1 MSIRRRGFELSLPQV
16 LREMLCGLPILR
28 DAFVVGGSVR
38 DALLGLP
45 GKDFD
50 VEVFGQ
56 SYEAI
61 QQGLAQHGRV
71 DTVGRSFGVI
81 KLTVQPGE
89 TFDFSLPRRDS
100 KVGAG
105 HRGFIADFDPTLT
118 YADAAARRDFTLNSL
133 MYDPRTREILD
144 CHGGL
149 ADLENRLL
157 RHTSDAFVEDPLRVL
172 RGMQFVSRF
181 DLEAHPATLA
191 LCRDI
196 RATYPELAKDRV
208 RDEWL
213 KWATRSLR
221 PSRGLRFLVD
231 TGWIEHFPEL
241 EKLVGTPQDPEWH
254 PEGDVFVHTAHCC
267 DAMACLDEWRSADE
281 ESRATWMLAIL
292 AHDFGKPSTTRQ
304 EMKRG
309 LLRWVSPEHEAA
321 GVPLANTFLDRLGMP
336 NVIRERVPP
345 LVENHLAHMQIR
357 TDKAIRRLA
366 NRMVPE
372 TIEGLC
378 LVMTA
383 DAQGRPPRPKDVPE
397 GVDFLLKRS
406 KELSVDSGAPKP
418 LLQGR
423 HLLNLGMQPGKPVGQ
438 ITAAAFEAQLEGAF
452 FDLPGAMSWLRL
464 QASLPVPE
472 ALRARLDDAGSS
484 RSTDPPAADAIKG

>member
-1 MSIRRRGFELSLPQV
+1 MSIVRRPYDLALPEG
-16 LREMLCGLPILR
+16 LRQMLCELPILR

-38 DALLGLP
+38 DALLGLK

-61 QQGLAQHGRV
+61 QHELSRFGRV
-71 DTVGRSFGVI
+71 DCVGRSFGVI

-89 TFDFSLPRRDS
+89 TYDFSLPRRDS
-100 KVGAG
+100 KIGAG
-105 HRGFIADFDPTLT
+105 HRGFIADFDPTLS
-118 YADAAARRDFTLNSL
+118 YSDAAARRDFTLNAL

-149 ADLENRLL
+149 ADLENRVL
-157 RHTSDAFVEDPLRVL
+157 RHTSAAFVEDPLRVL

-181 DLEAHPATLA
+181 DMEAHPATLA

-196 RATYPELAKDRV
+196 RDTYPELAKDRV
-208 RDEWL
+208 RDEWM

-221 PSRGLRFLVD
+221 PSRGLRFLAD
-231 TGWIEHFPEL
+231 TGWIEHFPEIQ
-241 EKLVGTPQDPEWH
+241 KLMGTPQDPEWH

-267 DAMACLDEWRSADE
+267 DAMANLDLWRSADDV
-281 ESRATWMLAIL
+281 SRATWMLAIL

-304 EMKRG
+304 EMKKG

-321 GVPLANTFLDRLGMP
+321 GVPFAAQFLQRLGMP
-336 NVIRERVPP
+336 NVICDRVPP
-345 LVENHLAHMQIR
+345 LVANHLAHTQVR

-366 NRMVPE
+366 NRLVPE

-378 LVMTA
+378 VVMIA
-383 DAQGRPPRPKDVPE
+383 DAQGRPPRPKDIPE
-397 GVDFLLKRS
+397 GVNLLLNRS
-406 KELSVDSGAPKP
+406 KELCVESGAPKP

-423 HLLNLGMQPGKPVGQ
+423 HLLKLGMSPGIPMGQ

-452 FDLPGAMSWLRL
+452 FDLPGALAWLKL
-464 QASLPVPE
+464 QSSLPVPE
-472 ALRARLDDAGSS
+472 ALSARLAESLDLPS
-484 RSTDPPAADAIKG
+484 